1 MSGSATES
9 EKDDKQNIAVLA
21 PIVDVRR
28 RELGPMFASMLWIF
42 LALTAYYII
51 KPLRSSVLQQKIGVD
66 NKWIALIATTAF
78 VGVFAYVYGKIVS
91 RVPRAKL
98 IVSTFVVFMAC
109 LGAFALALPIGGSLT
124 GYVFFV
130 WVSTFNL
137 MVVSQ
142 FWSLAADVWTKE
154 EGLRLFG
161 FIGNGAVA
169 GGIFGTVVVS
179 AFAKKLSTAQMLFL
193 SAGLLGAC
201 LVLSLYI
208 LRFGAERATKA
219 ATDEK
224 KKKDEKKEEAPKT
237 EQNSI
242 AMVLSSPYLRLI
254 AAMML
259 LLNIVNT
266 GNEWVMDKLIHAAHM
281 SKEAET
287 EFYGQYYLF
296 QNVLTF
302 GIQFFLTARIQHAF
316 GARGALFFEPMAGII
331 GGALFLIS
339 PILNVIRWHKIV
351 ENACDYSIQSNTK
364 EALYLPVS
372 KVEKYSAKN
381 ANDTFV
387 VRTGDALAAGLIFAM
402 GEFILPKLGDV
413 GLKVMIGFNVFLGV
427 VWLVT
432 ANAVGRRHREKMQNI
447 EAEKRAATEGG

>member
-1 MSGSATES
+1 MSGSATGPD
-9 EKDDKQNIAVLA
+9 KDTIALLR
-21 PIVDVRR
+21 PIVQVRR
-28 RELGPMFASMLWIF
+28 SELGPMLASMLWIF

-51 KPLRSSVLQQKIGVD
+51 KPLRSSVLQQQIGVD

-78 VGVFAYVYGKIVS
+78 VGVFAYAYGKIVS
-91 RVPRAKL
+91 RVPRSKL
-98 IVSTFVVFMAC
+98 IVATFLTFMAC
-109 LGAFALALPIGGSLT
+109 LAAFALALPLGGSLT

-208 LRFGAERATKA
+208 LRFGADRAA
-219 ATDEK
+219 AKPQVEEK
-224 KKKDEKKEEAPKT
+224 KDDKKEEPKP

-242 AMVLSSPYLRLI
+242 AMVLTSPYLRLI

-281 SKEAET
+281 PKEAET

-302 GIQFFLTARIQHAF
+302 LIQFFLTARIQRAF
-316 GARGALFFEPMAGII
+316 GARGALFFEPLAGII

-339 PILNVIRWHKIV
+339 PILAVIRWHKIV

-372 KVEKYSAKN
+372 KIEKYSAKN

-402 GEFILPKLGDV
+402 GEFILPKLGDM

-432 ANAVGRRHREKMQNI
+432 ANAVGKRHREKMQSI